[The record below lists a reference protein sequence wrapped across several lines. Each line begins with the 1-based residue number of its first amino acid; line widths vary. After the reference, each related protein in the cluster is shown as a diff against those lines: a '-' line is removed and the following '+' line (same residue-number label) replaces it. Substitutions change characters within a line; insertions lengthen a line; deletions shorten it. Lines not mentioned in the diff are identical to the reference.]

1 MKSEDE
7 DINRSLLAAS
17 RRLHMRVWS
26 RQLISSRSHTSP
38 TRLRAASSLLI
49 WLALAGCAVLTVVVV
64 VVYLA

>member
-26 RQLISSRSHTSP
+26 RQLTRSHN
-38 TRLRAASSLLI
+38 RQRAASSLLI
-49 WLALAGCAVLTVVVV
+49 WLALAGCVVLTVVVV